1 MADPNPNPHPN
12 PNPNPNPSPD
22 PTPNPNL
29 AAGGRGPEEEPVH
42 ERPDHLAAVALEHVR
57 QRPELARRL
66 SRAFTVLFLAMRLGV
81 FPAFCTRYVQSV
93 YSGEMGTMVRSE
105 RLVRLW
111 AVVNV
116 AAVLGGVVW
125 SKALIQGYIADTRK
139 SRQ

>member
-1 MADPNPNPHPN
+1 MFACMGYGEVTGPLL
-12 PNPNPNPSPD
+12 
-22 PTPNPNL
+22 NL
-29 AAGGRGPEEEPVH
+29 WW
-42 ERPDHLAAVALEHVR
+42 LAKKS

-105 RLVRLW
+105 RLARLW